1 MKRHG
6 PWYTTDRVPRF
17 QRLHDPNRP
26 GQLLVQRG
34 EPVAAV
40 VWSHDFTDR
49 AQTGWF
55 LVLLDDDGEP
65 DDERRWRL
73 AVSDDVDR
81 LVADGHLS
89 RADWLAQAETLE
101 LVSATAAVEAGERCL
116 TRVLDGPR

>member
-1 MKRHG
+1 VKRHG
-6 PWYTTDRVPRF
+6 RWYTSERVPRF
-17 QRLHDPNRP
+17 QRLHDPDRP
-26 GQLLVQRG
+26 GQLLSQHG

-55 LVLLDDDGEP
+55 LVMLDDDGEP
-65 DDERRWRL
+65 DGERRWRL

-81 LVADGHLS
+81 LVADGRLS
-89 RADWLAQAETLE
+89 RADWLALAQTLE

-116 TRVLDGPR
+116 TRVLDGGR